1 MLVLT
6 MTNLIL
12 FTFLMNEM
20 QLVVHEEV
28 SNTALPIAEAG
39 IEQAKVWLMQSSH
52 PGSNVLPHI
61 IEGNIGDGS
70 YRAVIIGTVTP
81 RSSGYIRYK
90 VKSVGNATTGNRE
103 ISRKIIAEFQTES
116 FSRFFYFTDS
126 ERAPDYTPYTI
137 VWFWK
142 NDRIR
147 GPAHTN
153 TDDSASH
160 GFYIY
165 RTPTEH
171 PVFDSF
177 TSSRGL
183 KVYDYNDGEIAAP
196 AEVFPGGFSGGEK
209 NIDMPSDAEYLKSAA
224 QDKGIY
230 LQGTTTIELLS
241 TGQIKYTNDGITN
254 TVAVPSNGAFYVDNG
269 NITSLKGTL
278 TGQLTIGANGDIY
291 ITDNILYNVDPVE
304 NPNSTDKLG
313 LVSEGNIY
321 IHQDAPDTL
330 TIYACIMALNTAFH
344 NLSYDSV
351 FKGTLKV
358 YGGIIQKR
366 RGIIGLINTSTGDK
380 EYGYTK
386 DYYYDSRLE
395 QSPPPF
401 FPPTGKYV
409 IASWR
414 ESRT

>member
-1 MLVLT
+1 MLISTNLVL
-6 MTNLIL
+6 
-12 FTFLMNEM
+12 FTLLVNEIK
-20 QLVVHEEV
+20 LTVYEER
-28 SNTALPIAEAG
+28 SNIALPIAEAG

-52 PGSNVLPHI
+52 PDSTILPHV
-61 IEGNIGDGS
+61 IEGDIGEGS
-70 YRAVIIGTVTP
+70 YRAVIIGTVTSGTP
-81 RSSGYIRYK
+81 GYIRYK
-90 VKSVGNATTGNRE
+90 VKSVGTTTIGDRE

-153 TDDSASH
+153 TNNPISH

-165 RTPTEH
+165 QTLTEH
-171 PVFDSF
+171 PIF
-177 TSSRGL
+177 TSFSSSVGL
-183 KVYDYNDGEIAAP
+183 KVYDYENGEISAP
-196 AEVFPGGFSGGEK
+196 ADVFQGGFSGGGK
-209 NIDMPSDAEYLKSAA
+209 YISMPADAEYLKTAA
-224 QDKGIY
+224 ENGGIY

-241 TGQIKYTNDGITN
+241 TGEIKYTNNGVTN
-254 TVAVPSNGAFYVDNG
+254 TVPIPSNGAFYVNNG
-269 NITSLKGTL
+269 NITSLKGIL
-278 TGQLTIGANGDIY
+278 AGQLTIGANGDIY
-291 ITDNILYNVDPVE
+291 ITDNILYNVNPEV

-313 LVSEGNIY
+313 LVSEGNVY
-321 IHQDAPDTL
+321 IHQNAPNDL
-330 TIYACIMALNTAFH
+330 TIYACIMSINTAFH

-351 FKGTLKV
+351 VKGTLKV

-366 RGIIGLINTSTGDK
+366 RGIIGLINISTGDK

-386 DYYYDSRLE
+386 DYHYDSRLE

-401 FPPTGKYV
+401 FPPTGKYITV
-409 IASWR
+409 SWR
-414 ESRT
+414 ESVN